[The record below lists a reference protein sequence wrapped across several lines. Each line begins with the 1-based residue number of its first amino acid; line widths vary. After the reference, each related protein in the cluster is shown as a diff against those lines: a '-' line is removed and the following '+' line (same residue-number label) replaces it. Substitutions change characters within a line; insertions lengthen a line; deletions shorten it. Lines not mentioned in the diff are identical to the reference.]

1 MMQTNL
7 TNVAEPALRFILIGE
22 LTAIL
27 IFSLIVLGVFLMR
40 MMSSDKTEDNVLAKR
55 KMTHTTFIGV
65 GFVLHTVVFLQGVVT
80 NSRLDMMERLLI
92 YTVAYSLILYGLVQM
107 FGYQY
112 TAWKHK
118 VDLNDPTDEPN
129 ED

>member
-1 MMQTNL
+1 MQTNL
-7 TNVAEPALRFILIGE
+7 TNVAEPTLRFILIGE

>member
-1 MMQTNL
+1 MQTNL